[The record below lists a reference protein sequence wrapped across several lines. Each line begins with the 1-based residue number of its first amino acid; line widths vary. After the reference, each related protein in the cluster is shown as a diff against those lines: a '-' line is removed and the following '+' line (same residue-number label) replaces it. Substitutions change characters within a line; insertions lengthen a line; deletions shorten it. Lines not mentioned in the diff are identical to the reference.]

1 MTDADPIGA
10 SARAA
15 PPTGEAAATARLD
28 ALAEDL
34 RRLRL
39 DAGDVSYAE
48 IASRIAARRVSEGR
62 DPGAARIARSTVFD
76 AFQTGRRR
84 INPALVQEIVLALGY
99 DADEAERWRMR
110 YLDARRPE
118 RPTDAVTDAER
129 DATNGT
135 APAPATPPRSSR
147 FGAHPGALVG
157 ALLACVGL
165 NVYLGTLII
174 RHEVPL
180 YLDMIGTAAASFAFG
195 PWFGALV
202 ALITNLLG
210 SLVATPETI
219 VFALVNIT
227 GALVWGIGIRRF
239 AHTFPRFIL
248 LTVAVALACSI
259 IGAPLNVLM
268 YGGPSLHS
276 GFLLAS
282 LAHAIGDPWAGTFG
296 VNIGVSII
304 DKTISGAVG
313 LLIAGL
319 FVRWGLGT
327 ERMPPVL
334 LRRRGEHASD
344 PGIR

>member
-1 MTDADPIGA
+1 MIRAEPDGPAAG
-10 SARAA
+10 AA
-15 PPTGEAAATARLD
+15 PPAADAAATARLD

-48 IASRIAARRVSEGR
+48 IAARIAARRVSEGR

-84 INPALVQEIVLALGY
+84 INPSLVQEIVLALGF
-99 DADEAERWRMR
+99 DGDEAERWRMR
-110 YLDARRPE
+110 CIDARRPD
-118 RPTDAVTDAER
+118 RLTDAPAAAAGDAA
-129 DATNGT
+129 DAADT
-135 APAPATPPRSSR
+135 PARPSR
-147 FGAHPGALVG
+147 FGAHPGALLG

-195 PWFGALV
+195 PWFGGGV
-202 ALITNLLG
+202 ALATNLLG
-210 SLVATPETI
+210 ALVATPETI

-227 GALVWGIGIRRF
+227 GALVWGFGIRRF
-239 AHTFPRFIL
+239 AHTLPRFVL

-296 VNIGVSII
+296 VNIGVSIV

-319 FVRWGLGT
+319 FLRGGLGT
-327 ERMPPVL
+327 ERMPPAL
-334 LRRRGEHASD
+334 LRRRRERASD
-344 PGIR
+344 RGVR